1 MKFDFSPSG
10 IKQYI
15 KKLEEDAAKVN
26 RENAISAFQI
36 VSIKTPVYTGNARW
50 NWWCS
55 VGSPSGKYE
64 EHKGLSIDT
73 SRALTF
79 EGVTINDVLYVSNS
93 TPYIKRLNEG
103 WSRQA
108 PARFVEM
115 AVEEIKNRRRRI

>member
-10 IKQYI
+10 IKQYL

-64 EHKGLSIDT
+64 EHNGLSIDT

-103 WSRQA
+103 WSKQA

-115 AVEEIKNRRRRI
+115 AVEEIKNRRRRF

>member
-10 IKQYI
+10 IKQYL

-55 VGSPSGKYE
+55 VGSPSGKSE